1 MSMFSDLDLMCTQIL
16 LHSIMFILLNLL
28 LFVMCLTFVPSP
40 ITAQKRLDM
49 DDFHHLGNFLRSMQ
63 TFNDLDYLYKP
74 FQQYIVQRS
83 LRGAAQEIPEDDEE
97 ERLFFSLFT
106 DYGQTNSLGVDWST
120 DDVAQIKAQCVSL
133 VKLMTRRRRLESET
147 QVNQKNSNL

>member
-1 MSMFSDLDLMCTQIL
+1 
-16 LHSIMFILLNLL
+16 
-28 LFVMCLTFVPSP
+28 
-40 ITAQKRLDM
+40 
-49 DDFHHLGNFLRSMQ
+49 MQ